1 MGTFSRQEIIEAFE
15 HYQGAAFQAGQSQD
29 WTCWSDCFTEDA
41 VYVEHLYGRFEGRAA
56 IHEWIQSTM
65 TIWPN
70 SAFTSFPIE
79 WYVVDEQRGWVICQ
93 VWNRLEDPGDGS
105 IHQEYNITVLH
116 YAGNGKWSYEEDVY
130 NPAKF
135 GEVVGAWI
143 ALRKEL
149 AANKEAN

>member
-1 MGTFSRQEIIEAFE
+1 M
-15 HYQGAAFQAGQSQD
+15 
-29 WTCWSDCFTEDA
+29 
-41 VYVEHLYGRFEGRAA
+41 
-56 IHEWIQSTM
+56 
-65 TIWPN
+65 
-70 SAFTSFPIE
+70 
-79 WYVVDEQRGWVICQ
+79 
-93 VWNRLEDPGDGS
+93 
-105 IHQEYNITVLH
+105 LH